1 MAFYDYIILLQN
13 GYLLAPI
20 LSEIISSYNA
30 SMAMDDL
37 SMIDD
42 DDDDGFKVKRNK
54 DKTSWKINMA

>member
-1 MAFYDYIILLQN
+1 MTFYDYIILLQN

-42 DDDDGFKVKRNK
+42 DDDGYKVKRNK
-54 DKTSWKINMA
+54 DKTC

>member
-1 MAFYDYIILLQN
+1 MLPTHVYRYIILLQN

-42 DDDDGFKVKRNK
+42 DDDGFKVKRNK
-54 DKTSWKINMA
+54 DKTC

>member
-1 MAFYDYIILLQN
+1 MTFYDYIILLQN

-42 DDDDGFKVKRNK
+42 DDDGFKVKRNK
-54 DKTSWKINMA
+54 DKTCWKINMA

>member
-1 MAFYDYIILLQN
+1 MTFYDYIILLQN

-42 DDDDGFKVKRNK
+42 DDGFKVKRNK
-54 DKTSWKINMA
+54 DKTCWKINMA